1 MNFVTGLEV
10 RTHYFIPVYS
20 GSETVMI
27 ENSFFLFFLQGNL
40 VIKFG
45 YPCIITAGPININAQ
60 TSE

>member
-1 MNFVTGLEV
+1 
-10 RTHYFIPVYS
+10 
-20 GSETVMI
+20 MI

-60 TSE
+60 TSEYGNCLTEAS